1 MDKQPDVL
9 ILASLLEESDRHW
22 NKGIAQELRRL
33 HTLNQELADA
43 LSMVLDDPQ
52 ALDGRPRT
60 YEYVCAALAKHKEQ
74 A

>member
-33 HTLNQELADA
+33 HSENQELVKA
-43 LSMVLDDPQ
+43 LN
-52 ALDGRPRT
+52 
-60 YEYVCAALAKHKEQ
+60 AAANYIDTLGGVSESYRQKLAKHKEQ